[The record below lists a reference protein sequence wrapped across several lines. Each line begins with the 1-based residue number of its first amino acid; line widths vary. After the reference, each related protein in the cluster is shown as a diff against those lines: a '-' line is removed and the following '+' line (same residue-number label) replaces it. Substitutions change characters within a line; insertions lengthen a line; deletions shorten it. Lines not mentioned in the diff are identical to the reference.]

1 MSLDTILARTVE
13 EGDCLLWQG
22 RISNGSPVLYLDGAY
37 RTVRRLV
44 WEAANGPIKPGLHPS
59 CRCREPACVR
69 LEHIRLLTIKQIAQL
84 AAREG
89 RFSSLTRRAS
99 LAAAARKRSRLTPEQ
114 VARIRAADSAASIAR
129 ELGIAKSTASKIR
142 RGESWRTLGA
152 SVFGL

>member
-22 RISNGSPVLYLDGAY
+22 RISNGSPVAYLDGAY
-37 RTVRRLV
+37 RTVRRVV
-44 WEAANGPIKPGLHPS
+44 WEAAKGPIKPGLHPS

-69 LEHIRLLTIKQIAQL
+69 LEHIRLLTIQQIAQL

-89 RFSSLTRRAS
+89 KFSSLHRRAKV
-99 LAAAARKRSRLTPEQ
+99 AAAARKRSRLTPEQ
-114 VARIRAADSAASIAR
+114 VERIRLADSATAIAR

-142 RGESWRTLGA
+142 RGESWRPIGA